1 MLCAICTDLVF
12 IDVDIFIKIH
22 SSKIIDRKSIRLMN
36 IDIIKAWN
44 IEDKVYVLIIIVNL
58 CDKMA

>member
-22 SSKIIDRKSIRLMN
+22 SSKIIDRKSIHLMN
-36 IDIIKAWN
+36 IDIIKAN
-44 IEDKVYVLIIIVNL
+44 IEDKVYVLIIIINL

>member
-22 SSKIIDRKSIRLMN
+22 SSKIIDRKSIHLMN
-36 IDIIKAWN
+36 IDIIKAN

>member
-1 MLCAICTDLVF
+1 
-12 IDVDIFIKIH
+12 
-22 SSKIIDRKSIRLMN
+22 MN